1 MRKKINPNATP
12 VLLGLLLTLMAVI
25 FMIFLLQSCEVIKG
39 KRTTVSD
46 TTAVQKKD
54 SGAVK
59 TNTGTETK
67 QSEWW
72 KETVIFPPAKD
83 CTINNYFNNSY
94 PAIIIKEGGNAQQQ
108 STFYNYDSAWQKK
121 LDSLAASQKTTEKTK
136 DTTLLTPW
144 QIIAI
149 SIGAC
154 LVLII
159 LSKFASQFTILKK
172 IAK

>member
-1 MRKKINPNATP
+1 MRKKINPNAAP
-12 VLLGLLLTLMAVI
+12 VLLGLLLALMAVI

-54 SGAVK
+54 SGAIK
-59 TNTGTETK
+59 TSTGTDTK

-72 KETVIFPPAKD
+72 KETVIFPPGKD
-83 CTINNYFNNSY
+83 CTINNYYTTNP
-94 PAIIIKEGGNAQQQ
+94 PAIIIREGGTAQQQ
-108 STFYNYDSAWQKK
+108 STFFNYDSAWLSKI
-121 LDSLAASQKTTEKTK
+121 DSLAASQKTTEKTK
-136 DTTLLTPW
+136 ETTVLSPW

>member
-1 MRKKINPNATP
+1 MRKKINPNAIP
-12 VLLGLLLTLMAVI
+12 VLLAMLLTLLAVL
-25 FMIFLLQSCEVIKG
+25 FLIFLLQSCEVIKG
-39 KRTTVSD
+39 KKTILFD
-46 TTAVQKKD
+46 TTFVQKKD

-59 TNTGTETK
+59 TNTATETK
-67 QSEWW
+67 QTEWW

-121 LDSLAASQKTTEKTK
+121 LDSLAATQKTTEKTK
-136 DTTLLTPW
+136 DTKLLTPW

-149 SIGAC
+149 SIGGC
-154 LVLII
+154 LI
-159 LSKFASQFTILKK
+159 LLLLLKFASNFTILKK
-172 IAK
+172 TK